1 MYATNWIAA
10 GRIKMNGQ
18 SGSFGAKL
26 RTLLN
31 CLSVAPLLAA
41 TLSLP
46 ACGGGGYG
54 GMSMSPPP
62 TTTPAVKSS
71 VTVGA
76 ITGFGAAAVKVN
88 GIQFQSAGATVSI
101 DGKSAQPED
110 LRAGEVVQIKSHH
123 DDATDEDVA
132 DEIDFRGNVVGPVS
146 AVDPVAQTLLVLG
159 QVVVL
164 SATTSFDEGISP
176 ASLAGVHAGD
186 ILEISGMSAADGSI
200 QATRIERKPSAGTF
214 QVSGVV
220 SSTDAAAMTLHI
232 NALVVDFSSAT
243 LSDFPSTGPK
253 DGDIVEAAGTTIEAS
268 GTLLATRL
276 ELLGGAAAKPPAE
289 TTARVEGLITRFV
302 SSADFDVAGH
312 AVSTSA
318 ATEFEGGTAAD
329 LILNAQVEVEGS
341 VDAAGVIEASKVR
354 IDHAADVR
362 IMAQVDAVDAAAG
375 TVALLGIQVTV
386 SATTRFEDHGSEDM
400 HTFDL
405 TTVQVGDWLE
415 VRGVSTDGTSVAA
428 TRIDRLA
435 PQSAV
440 CLAGPVTA
448 AAAPTFS
455 ILSTPVMTSDA
466 TQFSDGLDAT
476 TFFDSLIGHL
486 ATVRGSWDGS
496 TLNADRA
503 QLGQH
508 DDGGDD
514 D

>member
-1 MYATNWIAA
+1 
-10 GRIKMNGQ
+10 MNGQ
-18 SGSFGAKL
+18 AGSLGARL
-26 RTLLN
+26 RTVLKQ
-31 CLSVAPLLAA
+31 LSAAPLLVA
-41 TLSLP
+41 TLSLL

-62 TTTPAVKSS
+62 TTTPMVKSA
-71 VTVGA
+71 VTLGA
-76 ITGFGAAAVKVN
+76 ITAFGAATVKVN

-101 DGKSAQPED
+101 DGKSAQPGD
-110 LRAGEVVQIKSHH
+110 LHAGEVVQIKSHH

-146 AVDPVAQTLLVLG
+146 AVDPVAQTLVVLG
-159 QVVVL
+159 QEVVL
-164 SATTSFDEGISP
+164 SATTSFDKDISP
-176 ASLAGVHAGD
+176 ASLAGIHIGD
-186 ILEISGMSAADGSI
+186 ILEVSGMSAADGSI
-200 QATRIERKPSAGTF
+200 HATRIERKSPTSSF

-220 SSTDAAAMTLHI
+220 SSTDTAAMTLHI

-243 LSDFPSTGPK
+243 LSDFPGTGPK
-253 DGDIVEAAGTTIEAS
+253 AGDAVEAAGTTIEAS
-268 GTLLATRL
+268 GALLATRL
-276 ELLGGAAAKPPAE
+276 ELQGDAVAKPPAE
-289 TTARVEGLITRFV
+289 ATAHLEGLITRFV

-312 AVSTSA
+312 GVSTSA

-329 LILNAQVEVEGS
+329 LILNAQVEVEGI
-341 VDAAGVIEASKVR
+341 VDAAGVVAASKVR

-362 IMAQVDAVDAAAG
+362 IMARVDAVDAGAA

-386 SATTRFEDHGSEDM
+386 SAMTRFEDHGSEDM

-405 TTVQVGDWLE
+405 TAVQVGDWLE
-415 VRGVSTDGTSVAA
+415 VRGVSTDGMSVAA

-448 AAAPTFS
+448 VAAPVFS
-455 ILSTPVMTSDA
+455 ILATLVTTTDA
-466 TQFSDGLDAT
+466 TQYSDGLDAT
-476 TFFDSLIGHL
+476 TFFDSLLGHV
-486 ATVRGSWDGS
+486 ATARGSWDGA
-496 TLNADRA
+496 TLTADQA

>member
-1 MYATNWIAA
+1 MHV
-10 GRIKMNGQ
+10 Q
-18 SGSFGAKL
+18 SGCSGAKL
-26 RTLLN
+26 RTVLK
-31 CLSVAPLLAA
+31 CLSAAPLLAA
-41 TLSLP
+41 ALFLF

-62 TTTPAVKSS
+62 PTTPAVKSS
-71 VTVGA
+71 VTVGT
-76 ITGFGAAAVKVN
+76 ITGFGAAAIKVN

-101 DGKSAQPED
+101 DGKSAQPAD
-110 LRAGEVVQIKSHH
+110 LHAGEVVQIKSHH
-123 DDATDEDVA
+123 DDTSNEDVA

-146 AVDPVAQTLLVLG
+146 AVDPAAQSLVVLG
-159 QVVVL
+159 QAVVL
-164 SATTSFDEGISP
+164 SSTTSFDEDISP
-176 ASLAGVHAGD
+176 ASLAGIHVGD
-186 ILEISGMSAADGSI
+186 ILEVSGMSAADGSI
-200 QATRIERKPSAGTF
+200 QATRIERKPPASTF

-220 SSTDAAAMTLHI
+220 SAADGSAMTLHI

-243 LSDFPSTGPK
+243 LSDFPSGGPQ
-253 DGDIVEAAGTTIEAS
+253 DGDTVEAVGTTLEAN
-268 GTLLATRL
+268 GALLATHL
-276 ELLGGAAAKPPAE
+276 ELQGGAAAKPPAE
-289 TTARVEGLITRFV
+289 ATVRVEGLVTRFV

-329 LILNAQVEVEGS
+329 LNLNAHVEVEG
-341 VDAAGVIEASKVR
+341 VLDAAGVIEASKVR
-354 IDHAADVR
+354 VAHAADVR
-362 IMAQVDAVDAAAG
+362 IMARVDAVDAAAG
-375 TVALLGIQVTV
+375 TVALLGLPVTI
-386 SATTRFEDHGSEDM
+386 SATTRFEDHGSENM

-405 TTVQVGDWLE
+405 TAVQVGDWLE

-435 PQSAV
+435 AQPAV

-448 AAAPTFS
+448 VAAPTFS
-455 ILSTPVMTSDA
+455 ILSTPVTTTAA

-476 TFFDSLIGHL
+476 TFFDSLIGHV

-496 TLNADRA
+496 VLTADRA